1 MKELE
6 DLKGQAEDQAFKLQE
21 LLTEADQQLRE
32 VEEKI
37 GPLEEENTALK
48 QRFNQNEV
56 LVASVKKDC
65 QTILHYKNDLE
76 VLIEEQTQHLEN
88 KNKRLLVLEDS
99 ERTRDSEIQNLEGQ
113 LRRITQQADESKKK
127 LL

>member
-32 VEEKI
+32 VELKI

>member
-1 MKELE
+1 M
-6 DLKGQAEDQAFKLQE
+6 
-21 LLTEADQQLRE
+21 TEADQQLRE

-99 ERTRDSEIQNLEGQ
+99 ERTRDSEIQNLEG
-113 LRRITQQADESKKK
+113 
-127 LL
+127 